1 VTDDAT
7 RTIGFWGATGIG
19 VGAIVGG
26 GILALAGVAF
36 AATGPS
42 AILAF
47 ALNGVLAFFTA
58 FSFAELAT
66 RFPQSGAPYSF
77 AKKVYSVETAF
88 TVGWV
93 VWFASIVAGALY
105 AVGFARFTEV
115 CIVEL
120 LQAAG
125 YLPPE
130 WIHTQWFRKT
140 LACVPVLFYTAAL
153 IRRTGASGQMSTIGK
168 TILFVVLILAGF
180 WAMRGV
186 SPGRVAGQLQ
196 PFFTNGAVGLFE
208 AMGYTFIALQG
219 FGLIAA
225 VGGEIQDPGRNLPR
239 AMFLSLGIAMLIY
252 IPLLFIICVIGID
265 PGEKI
270 GDASAVSPVMIV
282 VLAVQ
287 RYMGQWG
294 YWFVMIAGI
303 LAMVSALHAN
313 LMASSRVALAMAR
326 DRVLPRRFG
335 STHEARGTPIHSIL
349 LSALLVVLIVLTL
362 PSVAVAGAAS
372 SLIFLLAY
380 GLVHWTAFLARKRAG
395 TRAGIFRTPYFP
407 LVPLVG
413 LLGCVSLAIFQGMRV
428 PAAGQLIVVWV
439 GLGGI
444 LYLLLFAKQA
454 RIHDAATEAY
464 HPEIGQL
471 RGKSPLVLVP
481 VANPAT
487 AVPLMEIANAIRMPN
502 LGRVLL
508 VSVIRPPESSSTDLA
523 TKQVEDAQS
532 ILQNMLITS
541 FASGIS
547 ADVLTA
553 VAKDPWEEISRVAR
567 RYRCESLLL
576 GYSRLDEKVV
586 STQLENLVGQLPCD
600 VVVLHTPTDWLLSG
614 VKKVLVPVGGRSQH
628 EQLRGRLLGSL
639 LRAGV
644 STITFL
650 RVVPEHLSESN
661 LRSVKR
667 EVRQFLGAEVSG
679 TFEVEVVR
687 SSAVVDTILEH
698 AGPCDLML
706 MGLQK
711 HSRDQK
717 VFGPV
722 SLEIVRRAKCG
733 VLFLSGR
740 V

>member
-1 VTDDAT
+1 MTEEET
-7 RTIGFWGATGIG
+7 RSIGFWGATGIG

-42 AILAF
+42 TILAF
-47 ALNGVLAFFTA
+47 TLNGVLAFFTA
-58 FSFAELAT
+58 FSFAELST

-88 TVGWV
+88 AVGWV

-115 CIVEL
+115 CLLEL
-120 LQAAG
+120 IQAAG

-140 LACVPVLFYTAAL
+140 LACAPVLFYTGAL
-153 IRRTGASGQMSTIGK
+153 IRRTGGGGQLSTIGK
-168 TILFVVLILAGF
+168 TILFAVLILAGF
-180 WAMRGV
+180 WAMRTLP
-186 SPGRVAGQLQ
+186 PGRIAGQLQ

-225 VGGEIQDPGRNLPR
+225 VGGEIKDPSRNLPR
-239 AMFLSLGIAMLIY
+239 SMFLSLGIALVIY
-252 IPLLFIICVIGID
+252 IPLLFIICVIGVD
-265 PGEKI
+265 PGVKI
-270 GDASAVSPVMIV
+270 GDASAASPVMIV

-294 YWFVMIAGI
+294 YWFVMVAGI

-326 DRVLPRRFG
+326 DRALPRLFG
-335 STHEARGTPIHSIL
+335 NTHVARGTPIHAIL
-349 LSALLVVLIVLTL
+349 MSSFLVVLIVLAV
-362 PSVAVAGAAS
+362 PNVAVAGAAS
-372 SLIFLLAY
+372 SLIFLISY
-380 GLVHWTAFLARKRAG
+380 GLMHFTAFLARKRSG
-395 TRAGIFRTPYFP
+395 VRAGIFRTPFFP

-413 LLGCVSLAIFQGMRV
+413 LLGCGALSIFQGMRV
-428 PAAGQLIVVWV
+428 PAAGQLVVVWV

-444 LYLLLFAKQA
+444 LYVLLFARQA

-487 AVPLMEIANAIRMPN
+487 AKPLMEIANAIRMPHV
-502 LGRVLL
+502 GRVLL
-508 VSVIRPPESSSTDLA
+508 VSVIKTPETRSDDSA
-523 TKQVEDAQS
+523 NRQIEDAQR
-532 ILQNMLITS
+532 ILQNVLSTS
-541 FASGIS
+541 FSAGIS
-547 ADVLTA
+547 ADALTA
-553 VAKDPWEEISRVAR
+553 VAEDPWAEIARVAR

-586 STQLENLVGQLPCD
+586 STQLEELVGRIPCD
-600 VVVLHTPTDWLLSG
+600 VAVLHAPTDWLLSR
-614 VKKVLVPVGGRSQH
+614 VKNVLVPVGGRSQH

-639 LRAGV
+639 LRTGV
-644 STITFL
+644 SNITFL
-650 RVVPEHLSESN
+650 RIVPEHVSDAN
-661 LRSVKR
+661 LRSVER
-667 EVRQFLGAEVSG
+667 EVRQFLGTEVSG
-679 TFEVEVVR
+679 SFAVETVR
-687 SSAVVDTILEH
+687 SNAVVDTILEH
-698 AGPCDLML
+698 ADRCDLML

-711 HSRDQK
+711 HGRDQK
-717 VFGPV
+717 VFGEV
-722 SLEIVRRAKCG
+722 SLEIVRRAECG
-733 VLFLSGR
+733 VLLLSGR
-740 V
+740 A

>member
-1 VTDDAT
+1 
-7 RTIGFWGATGIG
+7 
-19 VGAIVGG
+19 VGG

-77 AKKVYSVETAF
+77 VKKVYSVETAF
-88 TVGWV
+88 AVGWV

-120 LQAAG
+120 FQVGG
-125 YLPPE
+125 YMPPE
-130 WIHTQWFRKT
+130 WIQTQFFRKT

-153 IRRTGASGQMSTIGK
+153 IRRTGSGGQMSTIGK
-168 TILFVVLILAGF
+168 TILFAVLILVGL
-180 WAMRGV
+180 WAMRDV
-186 SPGRVAGQLQ
+186 SPGRMAGQLQ

-219 FGLIAA
+219 FSVIAA
-225 VGGEIQDPGRNLPR
+225 VGGEVRNPSRNLPR
-239 AMFLSLGIAMLIY
+239 SMFLSLSIALLIY
-252 IPLLFIICVIGID
+252 IPFLFIICIVGVD

-270 GDASAVSPVMIV
+270 GEASTISPVLIV

-294 YWFVMIAGI
+294 YWFVMLAGI
-303 LAMVSALHAN
+303 LAMISALHAN

-326 DRVLPRRFG
+326 DRALPGIFG
-335 STHEARGTPIHSIL
+335 RTHEARGTPIHSIL
-349 LSALLVVLIVLTL
+349 LSAFLVVIIVLAV
-362 PSVAVAGAAS
+362 PNVAVAGAAS
-372 SLIFLLAY
+372 SLVFLIAY
-380 GLVHWTAFLARKRAG
+380 GLMHWTAFLARKRSG
-395 TRAGIFRTPYFP
+395 IRPGIFRTPFFP
-407 LVPLVG
+407 LVPVVG
-413 LLGCVSLAIFQGMRV
+413 LLGCAALAIFQGVRV

-464 HPEIGQL
+464 HPDIGQL

-481 VANPAT
+481 VANPQT
-487 AVPLMEIANAIRMPN
+487 AAPLMEIANAIRMPHV
-502 LGRVLL
+502 GRVLL
-508 VSVIRPPESSSTDLA
+508 VSVIKAPQSFSGESA
-523 TKQVEDAQS
+523 ARQIEDAQK
-532 ILQNMLITS
+532 ILQSVLTVS
-541 FASGIS
+541 FSSAIS
-547 ADVLTA
+547 ADALTA
-553 VAKDPWEEISRVAR
+553 VAEDPWEEIARVAR

-586 STQLENLVGQLPCD
+586 STQLEELVGRIPCD
-600 VVVLHTPTDWLLSG
+600 VAVLHAPADWYLSG
-614 VKKVLVPVGGRSQH
+614 VKKVLVPVGGRSRH

-644 STITFL
+644 SNITFL
-650 RVVPEHLSESN
+650 RIVPEQVSEAN
-661 LRSVKR
+661 LRSVTR
-667 EVRQFLGAEVSG
+667 ELRQFLGAEVSG
-679 TFEVEVVR
+679 SFEVETVR
-687 SSAVVDTILEH
+687 SNEVVDTILER
-698 AGPCDLML
+698 AEGCDLML

-711 HSRDQK
+711 HGRDQK

-740 V
+740 G